1 MSQTTTLA
9 ALRQP
14 ETSPAIAVGFDT
26 VAGFEALQRMAKMFA
41 KSPITPDQFRKPYVT
56 KKVKQRDVEL
66 KTKLSGIAP

>member
-9 ALRQP
+9 TLRQP

-41 KSPITPDQFRKPYVT
+41 KSPITPDQFRKPYVNE
-56 KKVKQRDVEL
+56 KGQAKGEIEDRLGRE
-66 KTKLSGIAP
+66 S